1 MPGNVRT
8 QTGDEKRCE
17 RLLRLAYHSGMR
29 PLALIPTLVALL
41 ASPASAFTC
50 PAEGG
55 SEWREY
61 KTAHFL
67 LDTDVSRFKA
77 EILLKDLEQLRAL
90 VVQGLFGEQVEV
102 AGHMRVLVPGSFG
115 HYQDLAGSPTRGAFF
130 KTTGWGDALIVMP
143 IEGRQGD
150 RELVAHE
157 VAHYLSYYQFPE
169 QPSWFAEGLAHF
181 FQTVA
186 SAGKE
191 SAPALGSH
199 VIRGA
204 STLGGGVGLL
214 SDGLVL
220 QFGSDRR
227 PLRARELFDWSGE
240 EREDS
245 PARYH
250 AWSWI
255 LYHWLW
261 SQRSA
266 QFGKYQKQLADGE
279 APKDAW
285 VAAFP
290 EFDPQRPTTLEK
302 LDEELVRYE
311 RGRRYLFYKVSAPS
325 TATYVDA
332 PLSSADV
339 HLLLAHGRYDV
350 DPAGRARQRADL
362 DAAVREDALNA
373 QALYERERSDGKMPA
388 AEKVRAIVKAR
399 PADARAWSTLAEVT
413 NDGAERTE
421 ALRKAAQLN
430 PEDGRT
436 QMQLARALLDE
447 GRSKEALSA
456 ANRALDLAPWHPA
469 MIETL
474 TNVAAT
480 LGKCP
485 EALKLGKRA
494 DRVFSEWSREG
505 SSQAHK
511 RYLQL
516 EERCAGSASP

>member
-1 MPGNVRT
+1 
-8 QTGDEKRCE
+8 
-17 RLLRLAYHSGMR
+17 MR
-29 PLALIPTLVALL
+29 PLALIPTLFTLL
-41 ASPASAFTC
+41 GSPAFAFTC
-50 PAEGG
+50 PADGG

-90 VVQGLFGEQVEV
+90 VVQALFGEQVEI

-115 HYQDLAGSPTRGAFF
+115 DYEDLAGSPTRGAFY

-143 IEGRQGD
+143 IEGRQAD

-157 VAHYLSYYQFPE
+157 VAHYLSHYQFPE

-191 SAPALGSH
+191 NAPAVGSH

-227 PLRARELFDWSGE
+227 PLGAKELFEWTGA

-261 SQRSA
+261 SQRST
-266 QFGKYQKQLADGE
+266 QFANYQKRLADGE
-279 APKDAW
+279 APRDAW
-285 VAAFP
+285 IAAFP
-290 EFDPQRPTTLEK
+290 EFDPARPATLEK

-311 RGRRYLFYKVSAPS
+311 RGRRYVFYKVSGPS

-339 HLLLAHGRYDV
+339 HLLLAHGRFDLGA
-350 DPAGRARQRADL
+350 AGRARQRADL
-362 DAAVREDALNA
+362 DAAVREDPLNA
-373 QALYERERSDGKMPA
+373 QALHERERLDGKMPA
-388 AEKVRAIVKAR
+388 VEKVRAIAKAR
-399 PADARAWSTLAEVT
+399 PADAQAWSVLAEVT
-413 NDGAERTE
+413 NDRAERTQ

-430 PEDGRT
+430 PEDARM
-436 QMQLARALLDE
+436 QMLLARALLDE
-447 GRSKEALSA
+447 RGSADALAA

-474 TNVAAT
+474 AIVAAAF
-480 LGKCP
+480 GKCP

-494 DRVFSEWSREG
+494 DRIFSDWYRDG

-516 EERCAGSASP
+516 EERCDKSATR

>member
-1 MPGNVRT
+1 M
-8 QTGDEKRCE
+8 ESHCE
-17 RLLRLAYHSGMR
+17 GPLRSPYDATMR
-29 PLALIPTLVALL
+29 PLALITTLITLL
-41 ASPASAFTC
+41 ASPAFAFTC

-67 LDTDVSRFKA
+67 LDTDVSRFRA

-102 AGHMRVLVPGSFG
+102 PGRMRVLVPGSFG
-115 HYQDLAGSPTRGAFF
+115 HYEDLAGSRTRSAFF

-143 IEGRQGD
+143 IEGRQAD

-157 VAHYLSYYQFPE
+157 VAHYLSHYQFPE

-186 SAGKE
+186 SAGRTND
-191 SAPALGSH
+191 PATGSH

-214 SDGLVL
+214 SDQLVL

-227 PLRARELFDWSGE
+227 PLRAKELLEWTGE

-261 SQRSA
+261 SERSA
-266 QFGKYQKQLADGE
+266 QFANYQKRLADGE
-279 APKDAW
+279 APNDAW
-285 VAAFP
+285 IAAFP
-290 EFDPQRPTTLEK
+290 EFDPARPATLEK
-302 LDEELVRYE
+302 LDDELMRYE
-311 RGRRYLFYKVSAPS
+311 RVRRYVFYKVSAQS
-325 TATYVDA
+325 TSTYVDT

-350 DPAGRARQRADL
+350 GPAGLARQRADL
-362 DAAVREDALNA
+362 DAAVREDALSA
-373 QALYERERSDGKMPA
+373 QALYERELFDRKMPA
-388 AEKVRAIVKAR
+388 VEKVRAIANAR
-399 PADARAWSTLAEVT
+399 PTDPRAWSVLAEVT
-413 NDGAERTE
+413 TDRAERTKDF
-421 ALRKAAQLN
+421 RKAAQLN
-430 PEDGRT
+430 PEDARI

-447 GRSKEALSA
+447 GGFAEALSA
-456 ANRALDLAPWHPA
+456 ANRAVDLAPWHPA

-474 TNVAAT
+474 ASVAAA

-494 DRVFSEWSREG
+494 DRIFSDWYHDRST
-505 SSQAHK
+505 QAHE

-516 EERCAGSASP
+516 EERCRKNTRR

>member
-1 MPGNVRT
+1 
-8 QTGDEKRCE
+8 
-17 RLLRLAYHSGMR
+17 MR

-41 ASPASAFTC
+41 GSPAFAFTC

-77 EILLKDLEQLRAL
+77 QILLKDLEQLRAL

-102 AGHMRVLVPGSFG
+102 AGHMRVLVPGSFSD
-115 HYQDLAGSPTRGAFF
+115 YQDLAGSPTRGAFF

-143 IEGRQGD
+143 IEGRQAD

-157 VAHYLSYYQFPE
+157 VTHFLSHYQFPE
-169 QPSWFAEGLAHF
+169 QPSWFAEGVAHF
-181 FQTVA
+181 LQTVA
-186 SAGKE
+186 STGKE
-191 SAPALGSH
+191 NIPEVGSH
-199 VIRGA
+199 VVRGA

-214 SDGLVL
+214 SEGLIQ

-227 PLRARELFDWSGE
+227 PLRAKELFDWTGQ

-261 SQRSA
+261 SQRST
-266 QFGKYQKQLADGE
+266 QFASYQKRLADGE
-279 APKDAW
+279 APGDAW
-285 VAAFP
+285 IAAFP
-290 EFDPQRPTTLEK
+290 EFDPARPATLEK

-311 RGRRYLFYKVSAPS
+311 HGRRYVFYKVSAQT
-325 TATYVDA
+325 TAPYVDT

-339 HLLLAHGRYDV
+339 HVLLAHGRYDLG
-350 DPAGRARQRADL
+350 PAGQARQRADL

-373 QALYERERSDGKMPA
+373 QALHERERMDRKMPA
-388 AEKVRAIVKAR
+388 AEKVRAIANER
-399 PADARAWSTLAEVT
+399 PADGRAWSVLAEVT
-413 NDGAERTE
+413 TDPAERTQ

-430 PEDGRT
+430 PEDART

-447 GRSKEALSA
+447 GRPTDALSA
-456 ANRALDLAPWHPA
+456 ANRALDLAPWHPG

-474 TNVAAT
+474 AHVAGA

-494 DRVFSEWSREG
+494 DRIFSEWYRDG
-505 SSQAHK
+505 SSQAHQ

-516 EERCAGSASP
+516 EARCAKAARR